1 MHKKWIIFAA
11 DFRTMKD
18 DRLIR
23 WFFPALLLVV
33 IAAGLHSPL
42 IVNAAKYAEVSR
54 EILENRDW
62 INLTIAGEPYE
73 QKPPLMF
80 WIGAVFFGLFGISA
94 PVWRIAFYVV
104 SAMGVYS
111 TYRLG
116 RLLYD
121 ETVGRFAAL
130 FWVTSLGYLHY
141 HNDIHTDTLLADMV
155 VFSVW
160 QLSAFFRNKR
170 TIHFYAGIA
179 GTGLAML
186 AKGPVGLAIPV
197 FAVGSHLLF
206 QRRWSDIFHP
216 RWIAAAAVVAIML
229 IPAFIGLYNH
239 SGKEGIWF
247 YFWTNNMGRIT
258 GTYYGD
264 NSDPLY
270 YLHTSLYVLA
280 PFVVFAI
287 AGTIA
292 AIRKLISV
300 RKSSER
306 SDEIYIVGAIL
317 PYLVILSLAKTKNP
331 HYLITLG
338 PFFMILAARFAKSI
352 HSGEVSEAVKRTAT
366 WMNGFIVIVIWVLI
380 LVFSSFLFPEKN
392 GWFWLV
398 LILFASLTAG
408 SLVVYRGVMRQIAL
422 LALTCL
428 AFIFSLN
435 FSFYPNMQKYHAPL
449 HAVKDFNQKALP
461 GEQLH
466 IYKPASRYWEIF
478 FYSKNPGSYFPDKTD
493 LSTLLK
499 ESGGWVFTDLEGKEE
514 ISAFLPQVQTAAEYN
529 HHSLSRISLHF
540 LNPGKRNTRLTRR
553 YLLHLP

>member
-1 MHKKWIIFAA
+1 MHKKRIIFAA

-18 DRLIR
+18 DRFFR

-33 IAAGLHSPL
+33 ITAGLHSPL

-80 WIGAVFFGLFGISA
+80 WIGAVFFNLFGVSA
-94 PVWRIAFYVV
+94 PVWRIAFYLI
-104 SAMGVYS
+104 SALGIYS

-121 ETVGRFAAL
+121 ETVGRYAAL
-130 FWVTSLGYLHY
+130 FWMTSLGYLHY
-141 HNDIHTDTLLADMV
+141 HNDIHTDTLLADTV
-155 VFSVW
+155 IFSVW
-160 QLSAFFRNKR
+160 QLAAFFRNKKA
-170 TIHFYAGIA
+170 IHFYAGIA
-179 GTGLAML
+179 GTGLSML

-197 FAVGSHLLF
+197 FAVGSNLLF
-206 QRRWSDIFHP
+206 HHKWRDIFHP
-216 RWIAAAAVVAIML
+216 RWIAATVMVAIML
-229 IPAFIGLYNH
+229 MPAFIGLYNQ

-258 GTYYGD
+258 GSYYGN
-264 NSDPLY
+264 NSDPFY

-287 AGTIA
+287 AGTIV
-292 AIRKLISV
+292 AIRKLLSG
-300 RKSSER
+300 RKTSTGSNEL
-306 SDEIYIVGAIL
+306 YIVGAIL
-317 PYLVILSLAKTKNP
+317 PYLIILSVAKTKNP
-331 HYLITLG
+331 HYLVTLG
-338 PFFMILAARFAKSI
+338 PFFMILGARFARLLY
-352 HSGEVSEAVKRTAT
+352 SGEVSESLKRTVT
-366 WMNGFIVIVIWVLI
+366 WMNGFIVVLIWMLI
-380 LVFSSFLFPEKN
+380 LVFPTYLFPEKN
-392 GWFWLV
+392 GWFWLL
-398 LILFASLTAG
+398 LILFASITAV
-408 SLVVYRGVMRQIAL
+408 SLVVYRGVMRQTAV

-435 FSFYPNMQKYHAPL
+435 FSFYPSMQKYHAPL
-449 HAVKDFNQKALP
+449 SAVRDFNQKALP
-461 GEQLH
+461 GEHLH

-478 FYSKNPGSYFPDKTD
+478 FYSKNPGKYFPDNSN

-499 ESGGWVFTDLEGKEE
+499 ESGEWVFTDQEGCEE
-514 ISAFLPQVQTAAEYN
+514 ISGLLPQVQIAAEYN
-529 HHSLSRISLHF
+529 HHSLSRISLPF
-540 LNPGKRNTRLTRR
+540 LNPGKRSTRLSRR